1 LQGKQILKHSKL
13 IKDGINNIN
22 SKSIMSNNIFEK
34 YKVLNSLRAG
44 IDSIVSNTVDYLS
57 TKFNQSKSVFTA
69 ASPFGQLLIVIEN
82 LTQLVFYY
90 IEDSITE
97 LNINEATRATSIYS
111 LASISGHN
119 PSRAIS
125 SVGEVSMSIK
135 LDVDEYPADL
145 VIIPNT
151 TRLTCENNGLTYI
164 LDLPQDEIKFSLL
177 GRDNGLTFSIKQGIL
192 ETQTVVARGVSLES
206 FSIGSPQ
213 NFFID
218 QYYVNVYVNGE
229 KWRKYESFLDIP
241 KGEKGFYSKT
251 GVTSGLDIYFGNE
264 SFGAM
269 PNPGAEI
276 IVEYLIT
283 EGPSGNI
290 RTSDPSAIK
299 FKFQETGFTLNG
311 EEVELND
318 YVDIT
323 VTQPPFFGANPE
335 DSALT
340 KLIAP
345 HTSKSFALVN
355 PKHYEIA
362 LRKLGMFSTINVYLD
377 ELDSRML
384 NLFLIPDIRKTF
396 ANSVDYFSTSLD
408 RFVLNDY
415 QKSELLKYLE
425 KTGSKLI
432 STDIKIVNPEI
443 KKYVINTTI
452 IAFDDV
458 PTELI
463 KNDIYNQIS
472 SYFVKNTRKDRVPKS
487 DLIKIIEEVKGVDSV
502 SVSIIGEANEAAKKL
517 NPNAASI
524 GLDEFNDIITKDG
537 ELAIIRGGFTDR
549 YGNEYK
555 EGISEDSL
563 GSLNIKIQDII
574 ERPSIEI

>member
-1 LQGKQILKHSKL
+1 
-13 IKDGINNIN
+13 
-22 SKSIMSNNIFEK
+22 MSNNTFEK

-44 IDSIVSNTVDYLS
+44 IESIVSSTVDYLS

-69 ASPFGQLLIVIEN
+69 ASPFGQLLIVLEN

-97 LNINEATRATSIYS
+97 LNINEASRTTSIYS

-119 PSRAIS
+119 PSRSIGA
-125 SVGEVSMSIK
+125 VGEVSLSIK
-135 LDVDEYPADL
+135 LDIDEYPADL

-151 TRLTCENNGLTYI
+151 TRLTCENNGLVYI

-177 GRDNGLTFSIKQGIL
+177 GRDNGLTYAIKQGIL
-192 ETQTVVARGVSLES
+192 ETQTVVARGVELES

-218 QYYVNVYVNGE
+218 NFYVNVYVNGE
-229 KWRKYESFLDIP
+229 KWKKYDSFLDMP
-241 KGEKGFYSKT
+241 KGEKAFYAKT
-251 GVTSGLDIYFGNE
+251 GITSGLDIYFGNN
-264 SFGAM
+264 SFGTV
-269 PNPGAEI
+269 PTPGSEI
-276 IVEYLIT
+276 IVEYLIN
-283 EGPSGNI
+283 EGPRGNI
-290 RTSDPSAIK
+290 RTSDPTAIK

-318 YVDIT
+318 YLDIT
-323 VTQPPFFGANPE
+323 VTQSPFFGANPE
-335 DSALT
+335 STELT

-377 ELDSRML
+377 ELDSRVL
-384 NLFLIPDIRKTF
+384 NLFLVPDIRKAF
-396 ANSVDYFSTSLD
+396 KNSVDYFSTSID
-408 RFVLNDY
+408 RFVLSEY
-415 QKSELLKYLE
+415 QKAELLRYLE

-432 STDIKIVNPEI
+432 STDIKIVNPDI
-443 KKYVINTTI
+443 SKYVVNITI

-463 KNDIYNQIS
+463 KNDIYSQLS
-472 SYFVKNTRKDRVPKS
+472 SYFVKNTRKDRIPKS
-487 DLIKIIEEVKGVDSV
+487 DLIKIIEDIKGVDSV
-502 SVSIIGEANEAAKKL
+502 SISIIGENNESAKKL
-517 NPNAASI
+517 DPNSKNV
-524 GLDEFNDIITKDG
+524 GLDDFNDIITKNN

-555 EGISEDSL
+555 DGISEDSL
-563 GSLNIKIQDII
+563 GSVNIKIQDII